1 MTALRISDPDAG
13 HSAPRTMAE
22 LSTLAPPAP
31 LLSTRKIVHMSMLS
45 FAFLLPYLTW
55 QQAAGCALLA
65 LVFNVVI
72 LPRMEVDL
80 RKGTGREGVWTG
92 IVVYPVSVL
101 ALILLY
107 RHDLY
112 IVATAWA
119 IMALGDGM
127 ASVVGRALRGPALPW
142 NAEKTWSGFAGFIA
156 AGTLG
161 AYVLLRWTA
170 AAMLPGFAWRLAAA
184 AALVGALVESLPI
197 RLDDNASVPLVVGA
211 FVFCM
216 GFVERSAWDSN
227 LPYLGRRVLLAVV
240 VNLTLAALALA
251 LKMVTPSGA
260 VCGFLLGVAVYM
272 GYGYKSFLMM
282 FGFFVLGSMATRF
295 GYARKA
301 ARGVAE
307 KRGGARNYRQALA
320 NSLAGAFFSILVIAT
335 HREAA
340 FLMALIAAF
349 AEAAGDTVASE
360 IGQWASNRAYM
371 VTTFKPVRAGE
382 DGGVSLAGSLAG
394 LAASALIVALGW
406 RLGICGRAG
415 ATIALSAAAA
425 GNLFDSLLGATLQRR
440 GLLTN
445 NTVNFAGTSFAGGL
459 ALGIALHVGF

>member
-1 MTALRISDPDAG
+1 MPDMTI
-13 HSAPRTMAE
+13 T
-22 LSTLAPPAP
+22 TPPARAP

-72 LPRMEVDL
+72 LPRLEVDL
-80 RKGTGREGVWTG
+80 RKGAGSESIWTG
-92 IVVYPVSVL
+92 IVIYPVSVL

-112 IVATAWA
+112 IVAAAWA

-127 ASVVGRALRGPALPW
+127 ASVVGCALRGPALPW
-142 NAEKTWSGFAGFIA
+142 NGEKTWSGFVGFIA
-156 AGTLG
+156 AGTMA

-170 AAMLPGFAWRLAAA
+170 PAMLPGFAWRLAAA

-227 LPYLGRRVLLAVV
+227 LLYLGRRVVLAVA
-240 VNLTLAALALA
+240 VNLTLAALAWA
-251 LKMVTPSGA
+251 LKMVTTSGA

-282 FGFFVLGSMATRF
+282 FGFFVLGSVATRL

-320 NSLAGAFFSILVIAT
+320 NTLAGAFFSILVITT

-360 IGQWASNRAYM
+360 IGQWASSRARLI
-371 VTTFKPVRAGE
+371 TTFKPVPAGE
-382 DGGVSLAGSLAG
+382 DGGVSLAGSFAG

-406 RLGICGRAG
+406 RLGICGRPG
-415 ATIALSAAAA
+415 AIIAFSAAAA
-425 GNLFDSLLGATLQRR
+425 GNLLDSILGATLQRR

-459 ALGIALHVGF
+459 ALGIALRVGF